1 MAITQNTAT
10 KKPISIAIQSNVA
23 KKLRITITPSYRLP
37 RTFGNNQGQ
46 SVVLLVGQIALE
58 RIMTK
63 LAQIG
68 LATALLVG
76 GATFA
81 MAQNGPPTP
90 PGYPGAAQNP
100 NLYGHRYHLTMATIT
115 TVITM
120 PITPTTIIV
129 TTIGTISA

>member
-23 KKLRITITPSYRLP
+23 KKRRITITPSYRLL

-100 NLYGHRYHLTMATIT
+100 NLYGHRYHRHYGYYHHRHYYAYH
-115 TVITM
+115 
-120 PITPTTIIV
+120 PYYHHRYHHRYY
-129 TTIGTISA
+129 